1 MSRSEKR
8 KLLSTQFENEGQT
21 CIYDYHEH
29 GICIYD
35 YHEMTVR
42 VVKQTENWPYMA
54 TKTQKL
60 NPTEFDAAPPFVHP
74 FMESVHAY
82 KKN

>member
-21 CIYDYHEH
+21 
-29 GICIYD
+29 CIYD

-82 KKN
+82 KKT